1 MNLKHDLE
9 TPISTLKTIFALLK
23 EDGVLSQRMEDNA
36 NRSFE
41 RIKEILE
48 EWNLDDKKCKKSEAK
63 NIELNL

>member
-23 EDGVLSQRMEDNA
+23 EDGALPERLEKNA
-36 NRSFE
+36 EASFS

-48 EWNLDDKKCKKSEAK
+48 IYKNKLTEHKTSED
-63 NIELNL
+63 N